1 MQFLSSLD
9 ASFLHVETPSAPMHV
24 GSLMLLDVSGERRT
38 GFLDELQRYMTARM
52 QAVPLFSRKLETV
65 AFGLAD
71 PAWVDEP
78 AVDLDYHVR
87 SHTLAATSS
96 MRELERFVEEEHARL
111 LDRKRPLWELHMI
124 DGLADGKLALYA
136 KIHHAALEGIGPTAL
151 MQALAAD
158 MPGAQAQAD
167 GTSAGER
174 PGAASL
180 LAGSVR
186 HSMGQA
192 FGMMRQLP
200 DGLRALASMRDRV
213 PSTPPRTPFNA
224 AITAERSFTTLQ
236 FRLED
241 LTLVARAFAG
251 SVNDTLMAIV
261 AGALRR
267 FLSSGSGLPHR
278 PLVAAVPVSLRERED
293 GHVSSKVALWRADL
307 ATNEEDAPA
316 RMRATVRNTHAMRA
330 DIATLRPLMLTD
342 IPSMGMPL
350 LMGSAAVVAERTSLA
365 NTLPPV
371 ANLIVSDV
379 AGPAHPPH
387 IAGAKVLAAY
397 PVSIVAHGLALN
409 VTGQSCCDKLNVGIV
424 AATSAVPD
432 LQRFAACLREAG
444 AELVQAARALEEGAE
459 SPAAG
464 AASRS
469 ARAGQSGS
477 ASSAA

>member
-24 GSLMLLDVSGERRT
+24 GSLMLLDVPNERRT
-38 GFLDELQRYMTARM
+38 GFLDELQRYMAARM

-71 PAWVDEP
+71 PVWVDQP
-78 AVDLDYHVR
+78 SVDLDYHVR
-87 SHTLAATSS
+87 SHALAATAS

-111 LDRKRPLWELHMI
+111 LDRKRPLWEVHLI

-158 MPGAQAQAD
+158 VPGAPAPAAHA
-167 GTSAGER
+167 SAAGMQ
-174 PGAASL
+174 GAASM
-180 LAGSVR
+180 LASAVR

-192 FGMMRQLP
+192 FGMLRQMP

-224 AITAERSFTTLQ
+224 AITAERSFATLQ
-236 FRLED
+236 FKLD
-241 LTLVARAFAG
+241 DMTLAARAFAG
-251 SVNDTLMAIV
+251 SINDTLMAVV

-267 FLSSGSGLPHR
+267 FLSSGSGLPHT

-293 GHVSSKVALWRADL
+293 GHLSSRVALWRADL
-307 ATNEEDAPA
+307 ATIEEDAPS

-330 DIATLRPLMLTD
+330 DIATLRPLMLTE
-342 IPSMGMPL
+342 IPSMGMPW
-350 LMGSAAVVAERTSLA
+350 LMGGAAMMAERTSLA

-387 IAGAKVLAAY
+387 IAGARVLAAY

-409 VTGQSCCDKLNVGIV
+409 VTAQSCCDKLNVGIV

-432 LQRFAACLREAG
+432 LQRFAACLREAE
-444 AELVQAARALEEGAE
+444 AELVQAAHALEEGAE
-459 SPAAG
+459 SPSSAAG
-464 AASRS
+464 ARS
-469 ARAGQSGS
+469 SRAGKSGT